1 MAEHPEIT
9 EADRDELV
17 AYLDGEL
24 DAAGQQRVETRLS
37 LEPKVRAEV
46 EALKKTWEMLDYL
59 PRADPTAEFSTRTL
73 EAVSALRPARVGQ
86 LLPKW
91 ARSAAWAAAVVAAGV
106 LGFLVAG
113 GKAPKSPPP
122 IELENDPLYTQNPR
136 VVAHLPL
143 YQAAGTLDY
152 LNALD
157 TPDLFGEEA
166 PAR

>member
-1 MAEHPEIT
+1 MTEHPDIT
-9 EADRDELV
+9 DADRDELV

-46 EALKKTWEMLDYL
+46 DALKKTWEMLDYL
-59 PRADPTAEFSTRTL
+59 PRAEPTAEFSVRTV
-73 EAVSALRPARVGQ
+73 EAMSALRPTSGGRQ
-86 LLPKW
+86 LQKW

-106 LGFLVAG
+106 LGFLLPGTSANKPV
-113 GKAPKSPPP
+113 PPV
-122 IELENDPLYTQNPR
+122 ELENDPLYTQNPR

-143 YQAAGTLDY
+143 YLAAGTPDY

-157 TPDLFGEEA
+157 TPELFGEEA
-166 PAR
+166 P